1 MREAYEWSDVV
12 ICRGGALTVSELIK
26 VRRSAFII
34 PIPNSIDNHQILNAK
49 FFEERGFGKVFEQD
63 SDTNNLISSLRESIL
78 DNTSAKS
85 YYEQLNKNS
94 FINSSKIIID
104 NLNI

>member
-26 VRRSAFII
+26 VKRSAFII

-49 FFEERGFGKVFEQD
+49 FLKKKDLERF
-63 SDTNNLISSLRESIL
+63 
-78 DNTSAKS
+78 
-85 YYEQLNKNS
+85 LNKTP
-94 FINSSKIIID
+94 ILIT
-104 NLNI
+104 